1 MTKNKAFF
9 YRELTCPICRL
20 DFKSRAVRS
29 SAAIVQ
35 ERESDF
41 HVTYQKI
48 SPLHY
53 SIMVCPQCC
62 YAGSATAF
70 KEKLRPETTNQ
81 LAYALKALR
90 QEEPDF
96 GELRD
101 IETALR
107 AFQLA
112 VQTAQLK
119 KAPYNNLAGLLL
131 GAGWLARE
139 ADIPELEMAYIKTA
153 LECYQKSFATE
164 DLTTGGMDEIQLMY
178 LIGELHR
185 RTGERN
191 EAINWFNRVITHPN
205 IKNNPYIEKL
215 AREQWALTRE
225 QAETEPEI
233 RETASSSSSPIEPP
247 EGGSKTVTPAA
258 RSTRKPEPAPRARSQ
273 VKLMS
278 RLYTDQVDWL
288 AAVVN
293 RCYDAAHSH
302 ITREE
307 VLRAVL
313 DAVIELS
320 REKGPLPTAC
330 KNEEELKEEMLAY
343 FKRADTDDGGPTAIK
358 IKTADIR

>member
-9 YRELTCPICRL
+9 YREFTCPICRL

-41 HVTYQKI
+41 HIIYQKI

-70 KEKLRPETTNQ
+70 KEKLRPETANQ
-81 LAYALKALR
+81 LAYALKTLR

-119 KAPYNNLAGLLL
+119 KVPYNNLAGLLL

-139 ADIPELEMAYIKTA
+139 ADMPELEMAYMKTA
-153 LECYQKSFATE
+153 LECYQKSYATE
-164 DLTTGGMDEIQLMY
+164 DLTTGGMDEIQLLY

-185 RTGERN
+185 RTGKRN

-225 QAETEPEI
+225 QAEIESET
-233 RETASSSSSPIEPP
+233 RETVYSSGSPIEPP
-247 EGGSKTVTPAA
+247 RAGAKTAIPTATPAA
-258 RSTRKPEPAPRARSQ
+258 HSNRKPEQTPRARSR

-293 RCYDAAHSH
+293 RCYAATHSH

-320 REKGPLPTAC
+320 REKGPLPAAC
-330 KNEEELKEEMLAY
+330 KNEEELKEEMLTY
-343 FKRADTDDGGPTAIK
+343 FKKIDADDGGTTA
-358 IKTADIR
+358 